1 MLVQTGYMFFEE
13 RGRACNYLRSSI
25 RTLEGSELVCFCIAF
40 SSFGSDHLLTV
51 NTFMDGFHI
60 FGDPIL
66 FHQIFQVIRYSNGM
80 DASQTV
86 DIQLDL
92 FNRTTV

>member
-1 MLVQTGYMFFEE
+1 MLFEE
-13 RGRACNYLRSSI
+13 RRRACNYLRSSI

-40 SSFGSDHLLTV
+40 SSFGSDHLLALH
-51 NTFMDGFHI
+51 TFMDGFHI
-60 FGDPIL
+60 FSDPIL
-66 FHQIFQVIRYSNGM
+66 FHKIFQVIRYSNGM

-92 FNRTTV
+92 FDIATE